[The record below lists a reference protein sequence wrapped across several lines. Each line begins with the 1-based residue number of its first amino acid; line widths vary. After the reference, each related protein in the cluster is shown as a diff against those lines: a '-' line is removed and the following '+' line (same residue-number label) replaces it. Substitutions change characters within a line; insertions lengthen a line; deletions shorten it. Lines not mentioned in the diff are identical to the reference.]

1 MPGRPSTFPV
11 ATEGPPVRIQF
22 EMGYDAV
29 RDPIVLF
36 GSVNNKL
43 QWVLNDLWGVRL
55 NALDP
60 KATLTSKIAGT
71 FRIPLRLVE
80 TPPMEIPLP

>member
-1 MPGRPSTFPV
+1 MEFWERWSPATISRFLREMPGRPSTFPV

-29 RDPIVLF
+29 RDRIVLF

-43 QWVLNDLWGVRL
+43 QWVLNDLWES
-55 NALDP
+55 D
-60 KATLTSKIAGT
+60 
-71 FRIPLRLVE
+71 
-80 TPPMEIPLP
+80 